1 MPFCAYAEGSAMM
14 GATAVSNLFMLE
26 YMPSAPGD
34 YVKVY
39 LYALLLCR
47 CPELC
52 SGVDAMAE
60 ALNLDAETVLSAFSY
75 WEREGI
81 AERLSDNPPTYSI
94 LPMQGAL
101 PARQDDDDVYTNRSY
116 NKQLQALMLV

>member
-60 ALNLDAETVLSAFSY
+60 ALNLDAETGEITALTAAMAELEKNS
-75 WEREGI
+75 EGS
-81 AERLSDNPPTYSI
+81 R
-94 LPMQGAL
+94 
-101 PARQDDDDVYTNRSY
+101 
-116 NKQLQALMLV
+116 